1 MDGNQANESNAVCAD
16 AAKAYAEEQGVGF
29 SILDGQGS
37 GETQVSQ
44 VETAISQGVDAI
56 IVQPYDAAALQV
68 GVEEAIE
75 AGIPVLVTKT
85 KIADNSVCPFVGQD
99 DVVAGQMEMEWMAE
113 QLGGKGNI
121 VIIEGPT
128 GIDAAIS
135 RTDGISKTLDEYPD
149 IKVLHSQPAD
159 WNRDEAMSLMETWLQ
174 EGEEIDAVVAQNDEM
189 ALGAY
194 DAIVD
199 AGKEAEIKVIGIDA
213 IDAAIK
219 SVSAGELDA
228 TVLQDVETIGRKTVE
243 VAIAMAKGEKVDD
256 VYDVAPVLLTE
267 ENVAE
272 YAE

>member
-1 MDGNQANESNAVCAD
+1 MQLS
-16 AAKAYAEEQGVGF
+16 F
-29 SILDGQGS
+29 SRMMQRHF
-37 GETQVSQ
+37 
-44 VETAISQGVDAI
+44 
-56 IVQPYDAAALQV
+56 QV

-228 TVLQDVETIGRKTVE
+228 TVLPGCRNNRTQNSRSSYCYGKRRKKWT
-243 VAIAMAKGEKVDD
+243 MFMM
-256 VYDVAPVLLTE
+256 
-267 ENVAE
+267 
-272 YAE
+272 